1 MIAGQ
6 TKESNIPTWVDGP
19 RAGTSGRNNVPDLSE
34 HLQEPSSPTQSRSAV
49 YRGWAW
55 LVCVENR
62 LPGPPPSLVVA
73 IAPLMKTHILI
84 GNNAEV
90 CDLVFSSGRISREHA
105 ELEFDISSGTFFL
118 SDRGSTNGTFVRPP
132 TGSET
137 RVLSRQPLLDG
148 SRLRLADDVVLVFR
162 AHCQKVV
169 KP

>member
-6 TKESNIPTWVDGP
+6 VKEANIPTWVDGQ
-19 RAGTSGRNNVPDLSE
+19 RTGTSGRNNVPDLSDD
-34 HLQEPSSPTQSRSAV
+34 LQDSSVPTQARSAV

-62 LPGPPPSLVVA
+62 LQGPPPSLVVA
-73 IAPLMKTHILI
+73 IQPLMKSHILI

-90 CDLVFSSGRISREHA
+90 CDLVFNSGRISREHA
-105 ELEFDISSGTFFL
+105 ELEFDVSSGTFFL

-132 TGSET
+132 SGSET
-137 RVLSRQPLLDG
+137 RVLARQPLLDG

-169 KP
+169 RP